1 MSRGPGRIE
10 RTIAAI
16 FAGEP
21 DNAFTV
27 QELASRIYPECVEYH
42 LKEHEVAILR
52 AVRSL
57 IRKGATLAISNSPGC
72 RSNPVFVYNFMSVLS
87 YGKAW
92 LKNSWL
98 YHCGYRTEADIDTML
113 AEGGDHH
120 KYIVEGGD
128 WWRDVQFKIRRHE
141 IPAWDTAALAA
152 LDEEIKADGTRRD
165 NELAAMFAAGGVP
178 RSASSS
184 GTAAVNYRATGS

>member
-1 MSRGPGRIE
+1 MSQGPGRIE

-16 FAGEP
+16 FAREP
-21 DNAFTV
+21 DNAFPV
-27 QELASRIYPECVEYH
+27 RELASRIYPECVEYH

-87 YGKAW
+87 YGKAR
-92 LKNSWL
+92 LKESWL
-98 YHCGYRTEADIDTML
+98 YHCGYRTEADIDAML

-120 KYIVEGGD
+120 KYIIEGGV
-128 WWRDVQFKIRRHE
+128 WRRDAQFEIRRHE
-141 IPAWDTAALAA
+141 IPASDTAALAV
-152 LDEEIKADGTRRD
+152 LDEEIKADMVRRKD
-165 NELAAMFAAGGVP
+165 ELAAMMLKRG
-178 RSASSS
+178 
-184 GTAAVNYRATGS
+184 

>member
-16 FAGEP
+16 FAREP

-27 QELASRIYPECVEYH
+27 RELAPRIYPECVEYH

-57 IRKGATLAISNSPGC
+57 ARKGATLAVWNYASRGC
-72 RSNPVFVYNFMSVLS
+72 RSHPVLVYNFMSVLS
-87 YGKAW
+87 YGKAR
-92 LKNSWL
+92 LKESMHQQL
-98 YHCGYRTEADIDTML
+98 AVGYCTEADFEAKL
-113 AEGGDHH
+113 VEGV
-120 KYIVEGGD
+120 VEGGE

-141 IPAWDTAALAA
+141 IPASDTAALAA
-152 LDEEIKADGTRRD
+152 LDEEIKADRARRE
-165 NELAAMFAAGGVP
+165 NEIAAMF

-184 GTAAVNYRATGS
+184 EPNPEPRP

>member
-16 FAGEP
+16 FAREP

-27 QELASRIYPECVEYH
+27 RELALRIYPECVEYH
-42 LKEHEVAILR
+42 LKKHEVAILR
-52 AVRSL
+52 AVKSL
-57 IRKGATLAISNSPGC
+57 IRKGATLEVWNYISRGC
-72 RSNPVFVYNFMSVLS
+72 RSNPVFIYNFMSVLS
-87 YGKAW
+87 YGKAR
-92 LKNSWL
+92 LKESWL
-98 YHCGYRTEADIDTML
+98 YHCGYRTEADIDAML

-120 KYIVEGGD
+120 KYIVEGGA

-141 IPAWDTAALAA
+141 IPAGDTAALAA
-152 LDEEIKADGTRRD
+152 LDEEIKADMARRG
-165 NELAAMFAAGGVP
+165 NELAAMFAARGVP

-184 GTAAVNYRATGS
+184 EPNPEPRP

>member
-16 FAGEP
+16 FAREP

-27 QELASRIYPECVEYH
+27 RELAPRIYPECVEYH

-57 IRKGATLAISNSPGC
+57 ARKGATLAVWNYASRGC
-72 RSNPVFVYNFMSVLS
+72 RSHPVLVYNFMSVLS
-87 YGKAW
+87 YGKAR
-92 LKNSWL
+92 LKESWL
-98 YHCGYRTEADIDTML
+98 YHCGYRTEADIDAML

-120 KYIVEGGD
+120 KYIIEGGV
-128 WWRDVQFKIRRHE
+128 WRRDAQFEIRRHE
-141 IPAWDTAALAA
+141 IPASDTAALAV
-152 LDEEIKADGTRRD
+152 LDEEIKADMVRRKD
-165 NELAAMFAAGGVP
+165 ELAAMMLKRG
-178 RSASSS
+178 
-184 GTAAVNYRATGS
+184 